1 MMCGVKLCPTLPN
14 PAKGANFEAGAEAG
28 RVGENWPT
36 SATGL
41 TVAVRTFLGWA
52 ASWARRAAAAS
63 SGVAYFRGRP
73 LFFAAELERAPL
85 TGGGGGDDELVQ
97 EEQKEEGPRQR
108 RTWPNRKAPKAPR
121 RQG

>member
-1 MMCGVKLCPTLPN
+1 MNNIIFWYTSSPAATEMMCGVKLCPTLPN

-85 TGGGGGDDELVQ
+85 TGGGGGDDELR
-97 EEQKEEGPRQR
+97 G
-108 RTWPNRKAPKAPR
+108 
-121 RQG
+121 GGGGGGG